1 MDTVRLGKYIGAL
14 HRRFQTAMNHELAL
28 PEINASNANF
38 LLFISEQDRVT
49 AKQITTELAINKGL
63 VSRELTRLETGQYI
77 TRTPDDKDHRTT
89 WVRITPKGLAACKT
103 IRQIKQSLWDQV
115 LGDTT
120 DADLETIFTHLAD
133 WSERAKQFK

>member
-38 LLFISEQDRVT
+38 LLFIGEQDRVT

-89 WVRITPKGLAACKT
+89 WVRITPKGLTACKT

-120 DADLETIFTHLAD
+120 DTDLETIFTHLAD

>member
-38 LLFISEQDRVT
+38 LLFIGEQDRVT

-77 TRTPDDKDHRTT
+77 TRTPDDNDHRTT
-89 WVRITPKGLAACKT
+89 WVSITPKGLTACKT

>member
-38 LLFISEQDRVT
+38 LLFIGEQDRVT

-77 TRTPDDKDHRTT
+77 TRTPDDNDHRTT
-89 WVRITPKGLAACKT
+89 WVSITPKGLAACKT

>member
-38 LLFISEQDRVT
+38 LLFIGEQDRVT

-77 TRTPDDKDHRTT
+77 TRTPDDNDHRTT